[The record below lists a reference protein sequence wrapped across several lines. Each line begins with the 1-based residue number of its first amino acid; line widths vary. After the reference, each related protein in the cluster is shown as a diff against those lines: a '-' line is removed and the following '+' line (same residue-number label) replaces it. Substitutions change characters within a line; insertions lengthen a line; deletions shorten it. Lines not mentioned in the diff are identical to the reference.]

1 MLAILVSL
9 LRISHTNDICAVLG
23 HTPKHQNQ
31 TELYHLLLI
40 CMDEYKHDVWRTI
53 AELRL
58 TGKTHVC
65 MSRTHQYDG
74 REEKNYLLSAI
85 FAALVC

>member
-9 LRISHTNDICAVLG
+9 LRISHTNDICAVVG
-23 HTPKHQNQ
+23 HTPKKFNIKPNSIISC
-31 TELYHLLLI
+31 LYAKMNINMML
-40 CMDEYKHDVWRTI
+40 KKRTQK
-53 AELRL
+53 L
-58 TGKTHVC
+58 THAAKC

-74 REEKNYLLSAI
+74 KERRNYLLSAI